1 MLLIICGKM
10 CSGKDTVVKRLINKG
25 FKKVVTYTT
34 RPKRRGETDG
44 VDYHFISTEEFKRRI
59 QDGFFLEYRDY
70 KVASGDTWYYGSAK
84 EDVMKIRDDQKKVI
98 ILSPSG
104 VDKMIELKRTND
116 ILFKIVH
123 LKCTDA
129 TIRERA
135 KHRKDNKQEVERRII
150 SDGNDFCVMDI
161 FADKVVWNNLDCE
174 LGDVVK
180 EVLDY
185 IEGEM

>member
-1 MLLIICGKM
+1 MICLKCKEKIPLISNI
-10 CSGKDTVVKRLINKG
+10 DL
-25 FKKVVTYTT
+25 
-34 RPKRRGETDG
+34 
-44 VDYHFISTEEFKRRI
+44 EE
-59 QDGFFLEYRDY
+59 G
-70 KVASGDTWYYGSAK
+70 
-84 EDVMKIRDDQKKVI
+84 
-98 ILSPSG
+98 
-104 VDKMIELKRTND
+104 N

-135 KHRKDNKQEVERRII
+135 KHRRDNKQEVERRII

-161 FADKVVWNNLDCE
+161 FADKIVWNNLDCE